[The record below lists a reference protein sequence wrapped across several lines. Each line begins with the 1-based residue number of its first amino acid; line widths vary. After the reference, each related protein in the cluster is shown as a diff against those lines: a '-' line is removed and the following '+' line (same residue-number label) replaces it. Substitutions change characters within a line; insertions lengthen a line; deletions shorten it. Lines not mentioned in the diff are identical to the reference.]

1 MQIIYCII
9 ILLQNNI
16 RICNVIFKV
25 ILHDR
30 KYPTYL
36 VKPTN
41 DSRSLMNDYWSPNII
56 RTFHCC

>member
-16 RICNVIFKV
+16 RICNVIFQV
-25 ILHDR
+25 ILHDQ

-36 VKPTN
+36 VKLTN
-41 DSRSLMNDYWSPNII
+41 DSRSLMNDHWSPNIS
-56 RTFHCC
+56 RTI